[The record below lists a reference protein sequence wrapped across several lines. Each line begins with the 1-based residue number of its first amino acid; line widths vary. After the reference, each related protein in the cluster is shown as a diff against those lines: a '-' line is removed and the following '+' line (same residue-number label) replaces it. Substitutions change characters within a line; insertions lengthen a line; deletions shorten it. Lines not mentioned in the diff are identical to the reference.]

1 MHRAGRGKQCT
12 AQRLGRAGRDVS
24 DRNCAASSDAS
35 GWLLNFDCSSA
46 DQRMNEI
53 IEYRERFA
61 SLNPTFR
68 VGIVQAQDTAHA
80 KVRVV
85 FPDYDEMISWWLPVV
100 FAKTQDDKF
109 YWIPDVGEQVVCLMD
124 LRDEAGAVLGAI
136 YSAADVPPVNSADRF
151 HIAFKDGANF
161 DYDRVT
167 HLFDLIFQDTTE
179 LKYDSLL
186 HLFDLR
192 FQDQAELKYDGL
204 EHVLSVT
211 LPQGSAFNL
220 TANGAQIQIDSSGNV
235 IIKSAGQIQL
245 GNGALAGV
253 ARLGDQVQVGEQTG
267 TIVTASTDV
276 LAG

>member
-1 MHRAGRGKQCT
+1 
-12 AQRLGRAGRDVS
+12 
-24 DRNCAASSDAS
+24 
-35 GWLLNFDCSSA
+35 
-46 DQRMNEI
+46 MNDI

-85 FPDYDEMISWWLPVV
+85 FPDYDEMISWWLPVI
-100 FAKTQDDKF
+100 FAKTQNDKF
-109 YWIPDVGEQVVCLMD
+109 YWIPDIGEQVVCLMD

-136 YSAADVPPVNSADRF
+136 YSEADVTPVNSADKF

-161 DYDRVT
+161 DYDRVA
-167 HLFDLIFQDTTE
+167 HILNLLFQDTTQLQYDALTHLLD
-179 LKYDSLL
+179 LK
-186 HLFDLR
+186 
-192 FQDQAELKYDGL
+192 FQDQAEFKYDGI
-204 EHVLSVT
+204 EHILSVSI
-211 LPQGSAFNL
+211 PQGGAFNL

-235 IIKSAGQIQL
+235 IIRSGGQIQL

>member
-1 MHRAGRGKQCT
+1 
-12 AQRLGRAGRDVS
+12 
-24 DRNCAASSDAS
+24 
-35 GWLLNFDCSSA
+35 
-46 DQRMNEI
+46 MNDI

-68 VGIVQAQDTAHA
+68 VGIVQAQDTANA

-85 FPDYDEMISWWLPVV
+85 FPDYDAMISWWLPVI

-109 YWIPDVGEQVVCLMD
+109 YWIPDIGEQVVCLMD

-136 YSAADVPPVNSADRF
+136 YSAADVPPVNNADKF
-151 HIAFKDGANF
+151 HIAFKDGASF
-161 DYDRVT
+161 DYDRVL
-167 HLFDLIFQDTTE
+167 HLLNLFFQDTTQLQYDALIHLLD
-179 LKYDSLL
+179 LK
-186 HLFDLR
+186 
-192 FQDQAELKYDGL
+192 FQDQAELKYDGI
-204 EHVLSVT
+204 EHVLSVS
-211 LPQGSAFNL
+211 LPQGAMFNI
-220 TANGAQIQIDSSGNV
+220 TANGAQIEIDSSGNV
-235 IIKSAGQIQL
+235 IIRSGGLIQL

>member
-1 MHRAGRGKQCT
+1 
-12 AQRLGRAGRDVS
+12 
-24 DRNCAASSDAS
+24 
-35 GWLLNFDCSSA
+35 
-46 DQRMNEI
+46 MNDI

-68 VGIVQAQDTAHA
+68 VGIVQAQDTANA

-85 FPDYDEMISWWLPVV
+85 FPDYDEMISWWLPVI

-109 YWIPDVGEQVVCLMD
+109 YWIPDIGEQVVCLMD

-136 YSAADVPPVNSADRF
+136 YSAADVPPVNSADKF

-161 DYDRVT
+161 DYDRVA
-167 HLFDLIFQDTTE
+167 HLLNLFFQDTTE
-179 LKYDSLL
+179 LQYDALTHLL
-186 HLFDLR
+186 DLK
-192 FQDQAELKYDGL
+192 FQDQAEFKYDGI
-204 EHVLSVT
+204 EHILSVS
-211 LPQGSAFNL
+211 LPQGGAFNL
-220 TANGAQIQIDSSGNV
+220 TANGAQIQIDSNGNV
-235 IIKSAGQIQL
+235 TIRSAGLIQL

>member
-1 MHRAGRGKQCT
+1 
-12 AQRLGRAGRDVS
+12 
-24 DRNCAASSDAS
+24 
-35 GWLLNFDCSSA
+35 
-46 DQRMNEI
+46 MNDI

-100 FAKTQDDKF
+100 FFKTQDDKA
-109 YWIPDVGEQVVCLMD
+109 YWIPDIGEQVVCLMD

-136 YSAADVPPVNSADRF
+136 YSSADAPPVNSADKF
-151 HIAFKDGANF
+151 YLGFKDGARF
-161 DYDRVT
+161 EYDRVA
-167 HLFDLIFQDTTE
+167 HLLDLLFQDTTE
-179 LKYDSLL
+179 LTCNAQSHLL
-186 HLFDLR
+186 DLK
-192 FQDQAELKYDGL
+192 FQDQAELTYDGIQHAL
-204 EHVLSVT
+204 MVT
-211 LPQGSAFNL
+211 LPEGAGFNL

-235 IIKSAGQIQL
+235 IIKSAGQVQL
-245 GNGALAGV
+245 GNGLLAGV
-253 ARLGDQVQVGEQTG
+253 ARLGDRVQVGEATG